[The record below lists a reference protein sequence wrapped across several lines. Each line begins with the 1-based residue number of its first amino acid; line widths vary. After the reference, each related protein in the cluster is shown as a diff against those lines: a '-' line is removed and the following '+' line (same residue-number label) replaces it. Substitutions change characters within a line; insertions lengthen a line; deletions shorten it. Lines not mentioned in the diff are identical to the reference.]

1 MAFSKDFTF
10 SQGTDCEK
18 FTITDSSTGYQGTI
32 LSIVSQAVPAS
43 PLYNRI
49 LFRFTSPFFTSGTYD
64 KEVVIANSQN
74 AATVHAAITAAFNG
88 DTTIAALFTA
98 TNNTTSVGLVSDK
111 EFIYTELDVILQDD
125 NYFTDVAIT
134 ETQAALPK
142 ASERT
147 LTLLFSDGSNE
158 VIDFPFVN
166 GSGDSVDVAITKD
179 YSMLAQVSWN
189 STPEQ
194 EITKPII
201 TLCNT
206 DSYIREVGVEFDNKN
221 DNRECSEALRLK
233 WSKLYDYRTQAITQ
247 TSIERIQLAQSFLDL
262 TRETYLEN
270 VSKCCN

>member
-32 LSIVSQAVPAS
+32 LSIVSDNVPAS
-43 PLYNRI
+43 PSKTVI
-49 LFRFTSPFFTSGTYD
+49 KFRFSSKYFTADEYIKSVAIVNGDT
-64 KEVVIANSQN
+64 Q
-74 AATVHAAITAAFNG
+74 ATVHDKIVAAFNA
-88 DTTIAALFTA
+88 DTIISNLFITID
-98 TNNTTSVGLVSDK
+98 NTTSVSLTAK
-111 EFIYTELDVILQDD
+111 EDYIYTDLDIQVDLA
-125 NYFTDVAIT
+125 TDFAGVTIT
-134 ETQAALPK
+134 ETQEAFPK

-158 VIDFPFVN
+158 VVEFPFVN

-189 STPEQ
+189 STPE
-194 EITKPII
+194 EDITKPII